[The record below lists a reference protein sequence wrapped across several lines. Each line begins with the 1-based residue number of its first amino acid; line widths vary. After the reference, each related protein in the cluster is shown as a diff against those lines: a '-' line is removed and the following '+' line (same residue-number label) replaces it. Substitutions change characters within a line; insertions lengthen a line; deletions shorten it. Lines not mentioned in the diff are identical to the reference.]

1 MDVACLQSTNQEMS
15 VEPSPQNN
23 ALREMSPGEE
33 KDLKELATSV
43 LHSLP
48 PSDADKLNSQ
58 AKNYWV
64 EKYEPVR
71 EEIRLLYSDKI
82 LPVLTKC
89 SKAGEWTHEMS
100 FHSYESETEAQM
112 FYEQLCQEC
121 RKRGLDARIVR
132 LRKFSWISLLTCFTY
147 RTTTIDF
154 SWIQIDL

>member
-1 MDVACLQSTNQEMS
+1 MS
-15 VEPSPQNN
+15 VEPSPQNITI
-23 ALREMSPGEE
+23 REMSPEEE
-33 KDLKELATSV
+33 KGLKDLAISA

-58 AKNYWV
+58 TRNYWFG
-64 EKYEPVR
+64 KCEPTR

-82 LPVLTKC
+82 LPVLTKY

-100 FHSYESETEAQM
+100 FHSCESEIEAQM

-121 RKRGLDARIVR
+121 KNRGLGARITS
-132 LRKFSWISLLTCFTY
+132 LRKFSWVSLLTCFTY

-154 SWIQIDL
+154 SWFQIDL